1 MIYMKVKRKKVTK
14 AVNHE
19 SEVEAPLG
27 VGKYISSK
35 GRSSLGNGV
44 DCGMI
49 PRMEIR
55 LMVELVLR
63 LM

>member
-1 MIYMKVKRKKVTK
+1 M
-14 AVNHE
+14 NHE